1 LKREKEAGKSLANC
15 RPVSAIATEL
25 GLSQSEF
32 NRAFAFLIEKRA
44 ISAADRKDGKA
55 VLPPDQGEALLTT
68 EREKTAWTFDR
79 RLALYPILIAL
90 ISLALVVIG
99 LLQCMRR

>member
-1 LKREKEAGKSLANC
+1 LKREKDAGKSLANC
-15 RPVSAIATEL
+15 RPVSAIAQEL
-25 GLSQSEF
+25 SLSQSEF
-32 NRAFAFLIEKRA
+32 NRAFAFLSEKRA

-55 VLPPDQGEALLTT
+55 VLPSDQGEALLTT

-99 LLQCMRR
+99 LSQCMRK